1 MIKFEVGK
9 RYYFTGYMST
19 MLGECIERDTFGKT
33 DFVVFRFPEEG
44 LFYVGFKV
52 VVEMTKDEA
61 IAAIEAGKKVT
72 HTLWDEDSVTD
83 LKPRVYISEIDYKL
97 VIDYGGDFI
106 EEFSYDN
113 MTSPVGWELV

>member
-1 MIKFEVGK
+1 
-9 RYYFTGYMST
+9 
-19 MLGECIERDTFGKT
+19 
-33 DFVVFRFPEEG
+33 
-44 LFYVGFKV
+44 
-52 VVEMTKDEA
+52 MTKDEA
-61 IAAIEAGKKVT
+61 IAAIEGGKKVT

-83 LKPRVYISEIDYKL
+83 LKPMIYISEIDYKL

>member
-1 MIKFEVGK
+1 
-9 RYYFTGYMST
+9 
-19 MLGECIERDTFGKT
+19 
-33 DFVVFRFPEEG
+33 
-44 LFYVGFKV
+44 
-52 VVEMTKDEA
+52 MTKDEV

-106 EEFSYDN
+106 DRRMGAGVDGSRHYSVEDFRY
-113 MTSPVGWELV
+113 PVGQGCRVI

>member
-1 MIKFEVGK
+1 
-9 RYYFTGYMST
+9 
-19 MLGECIERDTFGKT
+19 
-33 DFVVFRFPEEG
+33 
-44 LFYVGFKV
+44 
-52 VVEMTKDEA
+52 MTKDEA

-106 EEFSYDN
+106 EEFSYDD